1 MPRRGRDLR
10 AGYDGEMTS
19 SVASR
24 PTFLRGCL
32 MVVATVVAGCGGKSR
47 PSDAAAD
54 HPGANCGG
62 TIDVSGTSPE
72 GPFAATSVYAEVSIN
87 SSTCN
92 QGLVFFVG
100 DAATGSSFMFRLRVD
115 SADGGAPVPLGKTS
129 AAVAFAGRS
138 DHDAGLFQA
147 ETSAIVDVT
156 AADSPPFAR
165 CEQAQ
170 GDPVD
175 LRTGNIAMTIMMTQ
189 DGFAMTG
196 TLSTAFCS
204 CSTCQDTI

>member
-1 MPRRGRDLR
+1 MFDWPPQ
-10 AGYDGEMTS
+10 S
-19 SVASR
+19 
-24 PTFLRGCL
+24 
-32 MVVATVVAGCGGKSR
+32 
-47 PSDAAAD
+47 
-54 HPGANCGG
+54 H
-62 TIDVSGTSPE
+62 TSPTRT
-72 GPFAATSVYAEVSIN
+72 FATRSVFLPETVI
-87 SSTCN
+87 
-92 QGLVFFVG
+92 
-100 DAATGSSFMFRLRVD
+100 
-115 SADGGAPVPLGKTS
+115 S